1 MKNVLARESLSSRM
15 FRVTHLAPMVALA
28 LLLPGVAGAV
38 GTRTFQLDT
47 LDKLSGGELK
57 GVAVGSDGVVRPGL
71 SLANTPLSDASTVFS
86 ALALGDG
93 SVLLG
98 TSPSGKIMRVQGEQS
113 TVYADTGALAVTSLV
128 QGPGGSV
135 YAATIPD
142 GKIFKVTQGKAEL
155 YSTLPGAGHVWALA
169 ASKAGLFAAAGPD
182 GRVFKVEAG
191 NASSVYFKS
200 DEPNLVS
207 LVAEANGDLLAG
219 SSGKGILYRISGPG
233 RATVVQDFA
242 GDEVKALAVNA
253 KGVVYAIVN
262 EYSEPP
268 EPPRRSP
275 VAGSRPPGP
284 NGASRP
290 KPGKGAL
297 YRIDGKGRVERLMRH
312 DEFHYMSLALDDAGE
327 PYVGTGNEGR
337 VYTVDDAHAVTLVA
351 DTDERQIGALAIHG
365 TSGFVAASD
374 PPVHHRILGR
384 GGNDALWI
392 SKALDCTL
400 PARFGALSFQTTG
413 GVEIATRSGNTLA
426 PDSTWSPWAPV
437 SQSGQRVASPGGRF
451 IQVRARLRDGRAS
464 LSGLTVPFVT
474 ENMRA
479 VVTDVTAAPKGV
491 NLVREPVATL
501 PATGGDTPKHDA
513 TVRLTWRVENPDSDA
528 LRYRVAFQRDG
539 QSLWRELLRNEETL
553 TKTEYDW
560 DTGALP
566 EGKYRVRVEASD
578 EFVNPPGDA
587 QKHALVSEPFFVDNT
602 PPVFRA
608 AELRGRRLTAQ
619 IQDGLGP
626 VVRVELAVDGRND
639 FRPLGAKDGLFDSPD
654 ESVDADVSS
663 LVPAG
668 PHIVTVRAFDAAGN
682 SAMVE
687 REVN

>member
-1 MKNVLARESLSSRM
+1 MKNVLARVFSVPRLPRAI
-15 FRVTHLAPMVALA
+15 RVAPALALA

-47 LDKLSGGELK
+47 LEKLSGGELK

-71 SLANTPLSDASTVFS
+71 SLGNTPLTDASTVFS
-86 ALALGDG
+86 ALTLGDG

-113 TVYADTGALAVTSLV
+113 TLYADTGALAVTSLV

-142 GKIFKVTQGKAEL
+142 GKIFKVTQGKADL
-155 YSTLPGAGHVWALA
+155 YATLPGAGHVWALA
-169 ASKAGLFAAAGPD
+169 VSKGSLFAAAGPD

-207 LVAEANGDLLAG
+207 LVADSNGDLLAG

-242 GDEVKALAVNA
+242 GDEVKALAVSP
-253 KGVVYAIVN
+253 KGAVYAIVN
-262 EYSEPP
+262 EYTEPP

-290 KPGKGAL
+290 RPGKGAL

-413 GVEIATRSGNTLA
+413 GVEISTRSGNTQA
-426 PDSTWSPWAPV
+426 PDGTWSGWTTV
-437 SQSGQRVASPGGRF
+437 GQSGQRVASPGARF

-479 VVTDVTAAPKGV
+479 VVTDVTAAPKGI
-491 NLVREPVATL
+491 NLVREPVSTL
-501 PATGGDTPKHDA
+501 PSTGGDTPKHDA

-539 QSLWRELLRNEETL
+539 QTLWRDLLRNEETL

-587 QKHALVSEPFFVDNT
+587 QKHALVSEPFLVDNT

-608 AELRGRRLTAQ
+608 VEVRGRRLTAQ
-619 IQDGLGP
+619 VQDGLGP
-626 VVRVELAVDGRND
+626 VVRVELSVDGRSD
-639 FRPLGAKDGLFDSPD
+639 FRPLGAKDGLFDSAD

-668 PHIVTVRAFDAAGN
+668 PHIVTIRAFDAAGN
-682 SAMVE
+682 AAMVE